1 MKKYFLTAILSLL
14 VVTVFTSCGDNDII
28 EETEKPSSELKVWVE
43 PYHIKGASLDEVT
56 TYMSGT
62 MMRYHFEAENKTAD
76 SFQLAYKTGND
87 NEAILYSFLR
97 SDSTL
102 YSVIDTELISNSR
115 LIIDYLKKHY
125 TLVSASDETSYQYCF
140 TTEDRSMVI
149 TTMKVSESCFNV
161 VYSFVSERIKKFE
174 FSSAIRNSLWRTF
187 HCFESMY
194 IYMGNSKLKLT
205 CHKLSPMSAH

>member
-14 VVTVFTSCGDNDII
+14 VATVFTSCGDNDII

-56 TYMSGT
+56 AYMSVT

-76 SFQLAYKTGND
+76 SFQLAYKTGNG

-115 LIIDYLKKHY
+115 LFDMQ
-125 TLVSASDETSYQYCF
+125 TLLLRHNIKSQITHNSCYDRIFFQLSLF
-140 TTEDRSMVI
+140 PHIKTTDR
-149 TTMKVSESCFNV
+149 
-161 VYSFVSERIKKFE
+161 
-174 FSSAIRNSLWRTF
+174 
-187 HCFESMY
+187 H
-194 IYMGNSKLKLT
+194 
-205 CHKLSPMSAH
+205 

>member
-14 VVTVFTSCGDNDII
+14 VATVFTSCGDNDII
-28 EETEKPSSELKVWVE
+28 EGTEKPSSEIKVWVE

-76 SFQLAYKTGND
+76 SFQLVYKTGNG

-161 VYSFVSERIKKFE
+161 VYSFVSE
-174 FSSAIRNSLWRTF
+174 
-187 HCFESMY
+187 
-194 IYMGNSKLKLT
+194 
-205 CHKLSPMSAH
+205 

>member
-14 VVTVFTSCGDNDII
+14 VATVFTSCGDNDII

-76 SFQLAYKTGND
+76 SFQLAYKTGNG

-102 YSVIDTELISNSR
+102 YSVIEG
-115 LIIDYLKKHY
+115 
-125 TLVSASDETSYQYCF
+125 V
-140 TTEDRSMVI
+140 
-149 TTMKVSESCFNV
+149 
-161 VYSFVSERIKKFE
+161 
-174 FSSAIRNSLWRTF
+174 
-187 HCFESMY
+187 
-194 IYMGNSKLKLT
+194 
-205 CHKLSPMSAH
+205 

>member
-1 MKKYFLTAILSLL
+1 M
-14 VVTVFTSCGDNDII
+14 
-28 EETEKPSSELKVWVE
+28 
-43 PYHIKGASLDEVT
+43 DEVT

-76 SFQLAYKTGND
+76 SFQLAYKTGNG

-149 TTMKVSESCFNV
+149 TTMKVSDVCFNV
-161 VYSFVSERIKKFE
+161 NYSFV
-174 FSSAIRNSLWRTF
+174 
-187 HCFESMY
+187 Y
-194 IYMGNSKLKLT
+194 
-205 CHKLSPMSAH
+205 